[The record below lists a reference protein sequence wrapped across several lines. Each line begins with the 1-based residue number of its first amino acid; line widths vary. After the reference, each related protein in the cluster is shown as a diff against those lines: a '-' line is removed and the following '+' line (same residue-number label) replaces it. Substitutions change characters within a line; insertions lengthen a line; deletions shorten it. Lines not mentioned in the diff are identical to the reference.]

1 MKRGRVFLIGDA
13 AHEVSPIGG
22 QGMNLGLLDAATLA
36 PRLTAWLHNESRSA
50 ALNEWEKRRLRSART
65 ASAIAE
71 TNTRMGR
78 PRSDWAHRTLI
89 LGLERAMSTP
99 VRRVAASAFSMGYDR
114 DATSPF

>member
-22 QGMNLGLLDAATLA
+22 QGVNLGLLDAATLA
-36 PRLTAWLHNESRSA
+36 PHLTAWLRNESRSA
-50 ALNEWEKRRLRSART
+50 ALNEWQKRRLRSART
-65 ASAIAE
+65 ASAE
-71 TNTRMGR
+71 TNTRIGC

-89 LGLERAMSTP
+89 LGLERAMRAP

-114 DATSPF
+114 DAKSPF